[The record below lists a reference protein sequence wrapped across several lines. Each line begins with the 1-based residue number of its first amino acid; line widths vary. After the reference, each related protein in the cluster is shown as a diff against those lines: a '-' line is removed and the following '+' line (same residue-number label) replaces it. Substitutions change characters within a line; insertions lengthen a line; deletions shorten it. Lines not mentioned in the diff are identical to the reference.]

1 MEHMHTNRSPVI
13 LPINGLSDTIK
24 LFSSSS
30 LYEQHDKDTYQ
41 RSLNSV
47 KIISIDKAFV
57 TMKSM
62 ILLPR
67 TYLTQS

>member
-1 MEHMHTNRSPVI
+1 MEHMHTNQSPAT
-13 LPINGLSDTIK
+13 LLLSDTIK